1 MAEGSISRRSL
12 LVGGAVTV
20 GAGIAGFFVAR
31 DKWAHSTSTIA
42 GANGYGAPT
51 PAASGEVLSPLSQVP
66 VGGGIVLAAKG
77 VVLTRVTA
85 DSVKGFSSI
94 CTHEGCT
101 LASVSGG
108 TINCPCHGS
117 KFNPA
122 TGAVVHGPATLPLPV
137 VPVAVRGADI
147 YRA

>member
-20 GAGIAGFFVAR
+20 AAGIAGFFVAR
-31 DKWAHSTSTIA
+31 DKWAHSTSTGA
-42 GANGYGAPT
+42 GANGYGAPE
-51 PAASGEVLSPLSQVP
+51 PAASGQVLSALSQVP
-66 VGGGIVLAAKG
+66 VGGGIVLGAKG
-77 VVLTRVTA
+77 VVLTRVNA

-101 LASVSGG
+101 LASVAAG

-117 KFNPA
+117 KFSAA

-137 VPVAVRGADI
+137 IPVAVRGADI
-147 YRA
+147 YRD

>member
-12 LVGGAVTV
+12 LVGGAVAV

-31 DKWAHSTSTIA
+31 DKWAHSTGTIA
-42 GANGYGAPT
+42 GANGYGDPT
-51 PAASGEVLSPLSQVP
+51 PAPSGEVLSPLSQVP

-77 VVLTRVTA
+77 VVLTRVTG
-85 DSVKGFSSI
+85 SVKGFSSI

-101 LASVSGG
+101 LASVAGG

-122 TGAVVHGPATLPLPV
+122 NGAVVHGPATLPLPV